1 MVMSSKFTTVRVTI
15 EGERYEILV
24 YPDPALNFKN
34 GKQVDP
40 TSVLAIDEVY
50 SDQSKGLRASAEKLK
65 KHFKTDDHAKAA
77 LEILKRGEL
86 QLTQEQ
92 RMRLTE
98 EKRRQVVNNIAKNYV
113 DPKTHLPHPPTRVEQ
128 AMLDARVSIDPFQDA
143 NEQTKAVIEKI
154 RTIIPL
160 KSEKVKL
167 TIRAPAQYAG
177 QAIGVVKGFGEILKE
192 EWGQDGGL
200 SVVLE
205 LPAASQPSL
214 LDRLGAVTKG
224 SAQVTLVK

>member
-1 MVMSSKFTTVRVTI
+1 MTI
-15 EGERYEILV
+15 DGDKYEILV
-24 YPDPALNFKN
+24 YPDPALNFKM

-40 TSVLAIDEVY
+40 AQVLAIDEVY
-50 SDQSKGLRASAEKLK
+50 SDSSKGLRASAEKLK
-65 KHFKTDDHAKAA
+65 KHFKTEDHAKAA
-77 LEILKRGEL
+77 LEVLRRGEL

-98 EKRRQVVNNIAKNYV
+98 EKRRQVVTIISKSYV
-113 DPKTHLPHPPTRVEQ
+113 DPRSHLPHPPVRVEQ
-128 AMLDARVSIDPFQDA
+128 AMEEARVSIDPFIDA
-143 NEQTKAVIEKI
+143 NEQAKLVIEKI
-154 RTIIPL
+154 RAIIPL
-160 KSEKVKL
+160 KSERVKL
-167 TIRAPAQYAG
+167 AVKAPAQYAG
-177 QAIGVVKGFGEILKE
+177 QAIGVLKGFGEILKE

-205 LPAASQPSL
+205 VSAASQPSL